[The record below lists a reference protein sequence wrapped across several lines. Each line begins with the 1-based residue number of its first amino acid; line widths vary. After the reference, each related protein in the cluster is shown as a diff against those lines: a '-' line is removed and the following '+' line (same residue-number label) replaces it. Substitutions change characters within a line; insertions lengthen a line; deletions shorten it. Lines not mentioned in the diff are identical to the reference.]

1 MFNKL
6 TSSIFVLSLAI
17 LPIGLAL
24 LDSNPVLAS
33 MQTDKT
39 WKAYFSGSKVVKLSS
54 YSSGDGGRGSSSK
67 QEIHFCSNGSAV
79 YNSSTSM
86 TENVDGS
93 SAVSAVNS
101 SSTTT
106 WKIVESKV
114 DLVILETIDRSGI
127 KAKSSF
133 KIGQGGKLYDGSN
146 IAWQHTTTDVCK

>member
-6 TSSIFVLSLAI
+6 TNSIFVLSLAI
-17 LPIGLAL
+17 LPIWLPL

-33 MQTDKT
+33 TQTDKT
-39 WKAYFSGSKVVKLSS
+39 WKAYFSGSKVIKLSS
-54 YSSGDGGRGSSSK
+54 YSAGNGGGASISK

-79 YNSSTSM
+79 HNSSSSM
-86 TENVDGS
+86 TENIEGS

-114 DLVILETIDRSGI
+114 DRVILETIDLSGI

-133 KIGQGGKLYDGSN
+133 RIGQGGKLYDDSN
-146 IAWQHTTTDVCK
+146 IVWQHTNTDVCK

>member
-6 TSSIFVLSLAI
+6 TSLLIILPLVI
-17 LPIGLAL
+17 LPIGLSL
-24 LDSNPVLAS
+24 LHSNPVLAS

-39 WKAYFSGSKVVKLSS
+39 WQAYFSGSKVVKLSS
-54 YSSGDGGRGSSSK
+54 YSSGDGGGGGTSK

-79 YNSSTSM
+79 YNSSSSM
-86 TENVDGS
+86 TEKVDGS

-114 DLVILETIDRSGI
+114 DRVILETIDLSGV
-127 KAKSSF
+127 KTKSSF

-146 IAWQHTTTDVCK
+146 MVWQHTTTDVCK

>member
-17 LPIGLAL
+17 LPMGLAL
-24 LDSNPVLAS
+24 LNANPVLAS
-33 MQTDKT
+33 TQTDKT
-39 WKAYFSGSKVVKLSS
+39 WQAYFSGSKVVKLSS
-54 YSSGDGGRGSSSK
+54 YSSGGAGSSSK

-79 YNSSTSM
+79 YNSSSST
-86 TENVDGS
+86 TANADGS

-101 SSTTT
+101 SSTAT
-106 WKIVESKV
+106 WKILESNV
-114 DLVILETIDRSGI
+114 DRVIFETIDRSGI

-146 IAWQHTTTDVCK
+146 IAWKHTTTDVCK